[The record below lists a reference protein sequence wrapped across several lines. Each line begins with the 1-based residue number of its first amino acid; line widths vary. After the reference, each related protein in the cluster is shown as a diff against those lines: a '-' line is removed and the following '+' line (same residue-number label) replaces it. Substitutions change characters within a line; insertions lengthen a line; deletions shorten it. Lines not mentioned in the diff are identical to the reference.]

1 MTALE
6 LSRLQLAV
14 VTVYHY
20 LFVPLSISLATLTAV
35 LQTAHHRS
43 TKRSGAAA
51 PEAADRTGDVRWQR
65 LTLVAG
71 KLLMITFAVG
81 IVTRNSG

>member
-6 LSRLQLAV
+6 LSRLQFAV

-35 LQTAHHRS
+35 LQPLTTARATS
-43 TKRSGAAA
+43 AGSG
-51 PEAADRTGDVRWQR
+51 
-65 LTLVAG
+65 
-71 KLLMITFAVG
+71 
-81 IVTRNSG
+81 